1 MAASSST
8 TASASPAKGRA
19 EPRLRASDACS
30 APASARSAAPPPTS
44 GLDWAQ
50 QRTRHSSDSL
60 SASLSSPSPP
70 HSQARSGKSSANS
83 IISTTTTTNSST
95 SRPVASAPSESAN
108 ACKARTRAQSVICSR
123 AGRTDGER
131 LKVNSAAEE
140 TKRRS
145 QPSLGKILAQR
156 GVLTSTTISNYS
168 KSRPSTKATRASD
181 APEALI
187 IKAVP
192 SATPKSR
199 SHSDFAA
206 KDRPISS
213 HSRTSSAAS
222 DTTIRPDMFGSVS
235 PRKISGQRKSMRD
248 SMASIYTQISADE
261 QDAILGSGE
270 NDGSAED
277 HTEPRTPSLSFTAS
291 SDRSS
296 TGSAKKSSG
305 IEYNLNPFGSQPLSI
320 KQDVFGPLGI
330 RKESNFN
337 VVQARLGSIGGTQE
351 MTSMASRFQ
360 EIEDLLMA
368 GRENR
373 ARRIEEAEAEASPLP
388 RPCSPSKPSTSSTR
402 GDADIKFGAVQPK
415 RVSIISTPTLPMAPP
430 PRPPRAK
437 SRNNLKKLPTIAS
450 SSAEGSQ
457 EDLVLPPSETVP
469 KKRASISVTPSD
481 RADVQIGGGE
491 PNARH
496 ASLDGGARRMSE
508 AQAVAES
515 KGGSVLM
522 TREQWEAEYLP
533 RLIEQER
540 RKLLEEQQQSKL
552 KSARSTPSLSPK
564 KREAALTMESGKT
577 DGDGEERPQ
586 DGIGQGREAR
596 RRSQSPIK
604 GHRSSPSLSR
614 VTLPSPHTPK
624 VRSRLNDEVGHA
636 QEELPALPVANPSS
650 KAGTPSR
657 DVRQSPFKMA
667 LAAARTNRSEGS
679 QSIGSV
685 PDLSHSRQQSRS
697 SAFAALEDSAGASEQ
712 RGITAANVAPDMVG
726 PGDVPLADNAPSPIE
741 SDSAA
746 STDAQSSLLLD
757 DHLKHRGSV
766 SSEAS
771 SAPSSH
777 TSRSTPTLG
786 IRLNDSLT
794 NLAIADVTTDL
805 MQDDQSLMSL
815 YRHGDLSFDTGNQS
829 LYRLLGGDGS
839 GPGGEAARPRP
850 ASAFVTTA
858 ERTTPSMHTRQMSD
872 RVIGDRTPRH
882 DLTPLRTFISATT
895 PGSDTRGT
903 TPGSTLS
910 LRALREQA
918 LTLPSP
924 MRPFA
929 GSPAKPRGPAIKT
942 EGGMGLGLGMGVSA
956 SDAFLSST
964 KSQTGS
970 PVKARL
976 DSGASPEQAALPPLI
991 INPKRKTTKEEDE
1004 EDAPLIGDESSA
1016 SLSLLNAR
1024 SPSGSFL
1031 LDEKMDETMLF
1042 RSNIGTFSAKVL
1054 GPLKMALMDQKSAR
1068 ESSSAKDPFSAPEVA
1083 PHRAQPEG
1091 TADAPAS
1098 RPKLADAVF
1107 ATPALPKTNKG
1118 IPAIPRPS
1126 LGSRVPSSG
1135 SDSGPSSRSSTAS
1148 RIAAPSSSSSSGG
1161 SRPPISGGRPS
1172 MARSFS
1178 GERPSAPALG
1188 AAENLGLVTPL
1199 QMRRL
1204 PSGSGSQTRLRTPS
1218 SGSLKHANQVGG
1230 GTARKLS
1237 ASSLLPARSA
1247 TTPASAVLVPEVR
1260 VDAARLPAATVTS
1273 EGTAVTPGAASRAR
1287 AEAAL
1292 RTRASL
1298 ANLPTPKSLRS
1309 QSSSNA
1315 LTPGG
1320 IPKSVSAGNVAGSLP
1335 TPNQGQG
1342 SGSSR
1347 IMVRSNSKL
1356 SAAAAASAASMNSS
1370 SSSSSARTTRLSMT
1384 SRDRAGSITTAA
1396 PRPSLP
1402 TPAGAVPAAPVG
1414 GASTTSFGIGGSRLP
1429 MRGGSARPSAAIPR
1443 APGVPF

>member
-1 MAASSST
+1 
-8 TASASPAKGRA
+8 
-19 EPRLRASDACS
+19 
-30 APASARSAAPPPTS
+30 
-44 GLDWAQ
+44 
-50 QRTRHSSDSL
+50 
-60 SASLSSPSPP
+60 
-70 HSQARSGKSSANS
+70 
-83 IISTTTTTNSST
+83 
-95 SRPVASAPSESAN
+95 
-108 ACKARTRAQSVICSR
+108 
-123 AGRTDGER
+123 
-131 LKVNSAAEE
+131 
-140 TKRRS
+140 
-145 QPSLGKILAQR
+145 
-156 GVLTSTTISNYS
+156 
-168 KSRPSTKATRASD
+168 
-181 APEALI
+181 
-187 IKAVP
+187 
-192 SATPKSR
+192 
-199 SHSDFAA
+199 
-206 KDRPISS
+206 
-213 HSRTSSAAS
+213 
-222 DTTIRPDMFGSVS
+222 MFGSVS

-508 AQAVAES
+508 AQA
-515 KGGSVLM
+515 
-522 TREQWEAEYLP
+522 
-533 RLIEQER
+533 
-540 RKLLEEQQQSKL
+540 
-552 KSARSTPSLSPK
+552 
-564 KREAALTMESGKT
+564 
-577 DGDGEERPQ
+577 
-586 DGIGQGREAR
+586 
-596 RRSQSPIK
+596 
-604 GHRSSPSLSR
+604 
-614 VTLPSPHTPK
+614 
-624 VRSRLNDEVGHA
+624 
-636 QEELPALPVANPSS
+636 
-650 KAGTPSR
+650 
-657 DVRQSPFKMA
+657 
-667 LAAARTNRSEGS
+667 
-679 QSIGSV
+679 
-685 PDLSHSRQQSRS
+685 SRS

-956 SDAFLSST
+956 SDAFLSSP

-1335 TPNQGQG
+1335 TPNQGQR

-1356 SAAAAASAASMNSS
+1356 SVAAAASAASMNSS

-1402 TPAGAVPAAPVG
+1402 TPAGAVAAAAVG